1 MAITVT
7 QELDDVVST
16 TIRHVMP
23 DVIDNFFDSRAL
35 FVRLASRNNITL
47 DGGHE
52 IQQPFLFD
60 SPPGGAYGLG
70 DELDITRKNILSA
83 MLFPWALYYS
93 AVTVEGLE
101 QIQNAGA
108 SKIVDLVEVRMQAAR
123 MKLEDSIG
131 SDLYGSKVV
140 GPELVGLRAACDNG
154 DTVGSYGGITRATTG
169 AGSVIKGNVDAT
181 AVTINLKHLTDQM
194 GAATKG
200 AARPDLIVTTQDI
213 WDSIHD
219 LIGGGYGDS
228 HATGAGVGF
237 SAERNLKRF
246 TGGQDL
252 ADAGFQALRWQG
264 ADIVVDN
271 QCPANHMYFLNTEF
285 IKLFVHSQRSF
296 VSDGPWT
303 PANRDQKVW
312 RIFAA
317 CQLVNCAPRL
327 CSVST
332 NVS

>member
-23 DVIDNFFDSRAL
+23 DVIDNFFNSRAL
-35 FVRLASRNNITL
+35 FVRLASRNNVVL

-52 IQQPFLFD
+52 IQQPFLYD

-70 DELDITRKNILSA
+70 DELDITRKNIMTSLI
-83 MLFPWALYYS
+83 FPWSLYYS

-108 SKIVDLVEVRMQAAR
+108 SRVIDLVEVRMQAAR

-131 SDLYGSKVV
+131 SDLYGSKVT
-140 GPELVGLRAACDNG
+140 GPELVGLRAAVDNG
-154 DTVGSYGGITRATTG
+154 DTVGSYGGIDRAATG
-169 AGSVIKGNVDAT
+169 AGNVIKGTVDTAT
-181 AVTINLKHLTDQM
+181 ALTLKHMTDQM

-200 AARPDLIVTTQDI
+200 SARPDLIVTTQDI
-213 WDSIHD
+213 WDLMHD
-219 LIGGGYGDS
+219 LIGG
-228 HATGAGVGF
+228 ATTTDNARAGNQ
-237 SAERNLKRF
+237 NLKRF
-246 TGGQDL
+246 DGGADL
-252 ADAGFQALRWQG
+252 ADAGFQVLRWQG

-271 QCPANHMYFLNTEF
+271 QCPANHIYFLNTAY

-327 CSVST
+327 NAVST
-332 NVS
+332 SITS